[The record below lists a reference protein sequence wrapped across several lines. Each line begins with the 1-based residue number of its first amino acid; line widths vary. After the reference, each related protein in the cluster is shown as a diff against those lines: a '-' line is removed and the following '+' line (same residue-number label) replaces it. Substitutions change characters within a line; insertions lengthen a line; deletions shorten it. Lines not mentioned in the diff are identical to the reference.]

1 MEIDPFAG
9 EEIDTTGE
17 VQSLYVMLALF
28 MSEPQLFVAVIRNTF
43 KPEDKF
49 LVAEIA
55 PFIKLNEII
64 HSNYLQLYPNFV
76 AFLQGLIYI
85 LL

>member
-1 MEIDPFAG
+1 METDPFTG

-55 PFIKLNEII
+55 PFIKLNEIGELF
-64 HSNYLQLYPNFV
+64 SLTTTFCLEETPV
-76 AFLQGLIYI
+76 ANA
-85 LL
+85 